1 VTEIRPVEPG
11 TAVASPPVDD
21 APPATTF
28 AYQPGLDGLRAI
40 GITAVVLFHAS
51 FTAHWLGRYGS
62 WLGVDLFFVL
72 SGFLITSLLLREFG
86 VHGRFSLKNFYIRR
100 ALRLYPVIVV
110 CVLVAVAL
118 RLLIPS
124 SPHSPSWAGISS
136 IAFYYANWAR
146 QTTGT
151 DPIGG
156 TFGHLWSLSVEE
168 QFYLAWPFLVWS
180 VLALGGRRRALIV
193 ISSTLI
199 AIVATV
205 RYRGWHDALHT
216 IHGQPNAL
224 RTNLRVA
231 RHAWNIVYYGSFT
244 RSDGLLIG
252 CLLAALLGFH
262 PRVPARW
269 VRTLV
274 GALAFG
280 AIVLDLVIADRV
292 RHAFYP
298 TFLTTWGFL
307 AFNLGVAV
315 VVLHV
320 IYSPRAPLPRALSVA
335 PLVWIGRRSYGIYV
349 AHVIVDEGFVSAH
362 LRSAPW
368 MGVAAAVTLVL
379 AAVSYRYYE
388 APVLRLKSRFATPP
402 APRHAT

>member
-1 VTEIRPVEPG
+1 M
-11 TAVASPPVDD
+11 
-21 APPATTF
+21 
-28 AYQPGLDGLRAI
+28 
-40 GITAVVLFHAS
+40 
-51 FTAHWLGRYGS
+51 
-62 WLGVDLFFVL
+62 
-72 SGFLITSLLLREFG
+72 
-86 VHGRFSLKNFYIRR
+86 
-100 ALRLYPVIVV
+100 
-110 CVLVAVAL
+110 
-118 RLLIPS
+118 
-124 SPHSPSWAGISS
+124 
-136 IAFYYANWAR
+136 
-146 QTTGT
+146 
-151 DPIGG
+151 
-156 TFGHLWSLSVEE
+156 
-168 QFYLAWPFLVWS
+168 
-180 VLALGGRRRALIV
+180 
-193 ISSTLI
+193 
-199 AIVATV
+199 
-205 RYRGWHDALHT
+205 
-216 IHGQPNAL
+216 

-274 GALAFG
+274 GGLAVG

-292 RHAFYP
+292 RHAYYP
-298 TFLTTWGFL
+298 TFLTTWGLL

-320 IYSPRAPLPRALSVA
+320 IYSPRAPLPRALSIA

-379 AAVSYRYYE
+379 AARVVPLLRGAGAAAQVTLRHAARAPPHDLDRAPAGVSGPR
-388 APVLRLKSRFATPP
+388 RP
-402 APRHAT
+402 APRRGTRRGR